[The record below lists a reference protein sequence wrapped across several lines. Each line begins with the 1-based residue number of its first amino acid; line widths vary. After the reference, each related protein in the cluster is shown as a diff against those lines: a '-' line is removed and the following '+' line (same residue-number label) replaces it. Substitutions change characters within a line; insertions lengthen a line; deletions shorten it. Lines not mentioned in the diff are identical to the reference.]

1 TVTWPSDRSKRLGL
15 RSALSIDGGRTFAT
29 SVSIG
34 DETVVGER
42 GFQSI
47 AIDRDGVARA
57 AWLDQRR
64 DPGTPRHAN
73 AGEDWDPMHLM
84 YAYEKADGH
93 WSAEVRLASTVCG
106 CCKTALAT
114 GADGSIYLAFRNIYP
129 GNLRDISFTVSRDG
143 RVFSSPVRVSEDHWA
158 LNGCPDDGPT
168 MAIDRAGTVHI
179 VWPTLVDGPEPAIGL
194 FHASTRDGVTFTPR
208 QRIPTLGTIKPSHP
222 QMTLDGCG
230 TLTLLWDE
238 AQGAA
243 RRVAMR
249 RLTPESSGAVSVGE
263 ATLISGP
270 PSAVYPVV
278 APVDRGVVTA
288 WNEIAIAGHPSA
300 IGVRS
305 LDFGPTCSAGR

>member
-1 TVTWPSDRSKRLGL
+1 
-15 RSALSIDGGRTFAT
+15 
-29 SVSIG
+29 
-34 DETVVGER
+34 
-42 GFQSI
+42 
-47 AIDRDGVARA
+47 
-57 AWLDQRR
+57 
-64 DPGTPRHAN
+64 
-73 AGEDWDPMHLM
+73 
-84 YAYEKADGH
+84 
-93 WSAEVRLASTVCG
+93 
-106 CCKTALAT
+106 LAT

-222 QMTLDGCG
+222 QMILDSCG
-230 TLTLLWDE
+230 TFTLLWDE

-249 RLTPESSGAVSVGE
+249 RLAPESSGAVSVGE

-278 APVDRGVVTA
+278 APIDRGVVAA
-288 WNEIAIAGHPSA
+288 WNEIAIAGRRSA
-300 IGVRS
+300 IAVRS
-305 LDFGPTCSAGR
+305 LDFGPTCTAGR